1 MSKVREQNKMSVV
14 RSAAKC
20 RTGERYV
27 LRGATMRPVGA
38 RSVRGNGFLSL
49 ATLDVLLGETTAFL
63 LAAGLPRKKL
73 VAELRTQARRVAA
86 GDRLQ
91 RPRAAKVIKEGH
103 ENLVEIA
110 GVVHDWHRERRY
122 TDNKSGDPV
131 PLRPSVLR
139 KLIGRRFPGAKIT
152 STLLWMEANGVI
164 NRRRDGLFVPS
175 MGRQVVLK
183 SRRMRVMERTAA
195 LVPQYL
201 RVSLRNARAP
211 DPRERDV
218 DRDAR
223 VFFLPEKYVRLWRAV
238 ALERTKAFLE
248 GLDNWLE
255 DHTRPDY
262 TGPTV
267 EAAVHSYCY
276 TGEPR
281 SAKRGRT
288 NIGRLEGTVG
298 RAKRLRRGQ

>member
-1 MSKVREQNKMSVV
+1 M
-14 RSAAKC
+14 
-20 RTGERYV
+20 
-27 LRGATMRPVGA
+27 LPVGA
-38 RSVRGNGFLSL
+38 RGSRGDGLLSF

-63 LAAGLPRKKL
+63 LAAGLPRNRL
-73 VAELRTQARRVAA
+73 VAELRTQARRVAT
-86 GDRLQ
+86 GGRLQ
-91 RPRAAKVIKEGH
+91 RPRTAKVIKEGH

-131 PLRPSVLR
+131 PLRPEVLR
-139 KLIGRRFPGAKIT
+139 RLIGRRFPRMKIA
-152 STLLWMEANGVI
+152 STLLWMQANGVVT
-164 NRRRDGLFVPS
+164 RRRDGLFVPS
-175 MGRQVVLK
+175 MGRQVVLR

-195 LVPQYL
+195 LIPQYL
-201 RVSLRNARAP
+201 RMSLRNARAT

-255 DHTRPDY
+255 DHTRPED

-281 SAKRGRT
+281 SVKYGNT
-288 NIGRLEGTVG
+288 NIGRLEGRIG
-298 RAKRLRRGQ
+298 RRKRFRRAPSRQ